1 MFFTRTTKV
10 EGIQIQFYGIDT
22 DIICVGFVLIYQTYH
37 LCISDLIFRGNI
49 GGGGSEGRFFP
60 HWLLPHGHS

>member
-1 MFFTRTTKV
+1 MMFFTRTTKV

-37 LCISDLIFRGNI
+37 LCISDLNFRGNI
-49 GGGGSEGRFFP
+49 GGG
-60 HWLLPHGHS
+60 WL